1 MSENQGFNVVTFGDS
16 SEKARRQ
23 ELVELLRSC
32 PVPDEELLL
41 NLGLFLTPAAL
52 SRILFLNHLYQQILN
67 VQGVVIEFG
76 CRWGQ
81 SLSLFAGL
89 RGIYEPFNRLRKI
102 IGFDTFE
109 GFPDVTP
116 KDGPKMVPGGYAV
129 TPDYPRYLESILSLQ
144 EKESPLPHLKKF
156 EIIKG
161 DATKTVVE
169 YFDRN
174 PETIVALAYFDLD
187 LYEPTRR
194 CLVAIQDRLTR
205 GSVVG
210 FDELNDPACPGETLA
225 VKEVLGLR
233 SLAVRRYPQS
243 SRTSYVVIDG

>member
-16 SEKARRQ
+16 SEKDRRKQ
-23 ELVELLRSC
+23 LVELLRSC
-32 PVPDEELLL
+32 PIPEAELPL

-52 SRILFLNHLYQQILN
+52 SRVLFMNHLYQQILN

-81 SLSLFAGL
+81 SLALFSAL

-102 IGFDTFE
+102 VGFDTFQ
-109 GFPDVTP
+109 GFPGVSP
-116 KDGPKMVPGGYAV
+116 KDGSQMVPGAYAV
-129 TPDYPRYLESILSLQ
+129 TPDYQKYLETILSLQ

-156 EIIKG
+156 EVIKG
-161 DATKTVVE
+161 DATETVVE
-169 YFDRN
+169 YLNRN
-174 PETIVALAYFDLD
+174 PETIVALAYFDMD
-187 LYEPTRR
+187 IYEPTKK
-194 CLVAIQDRLTR
+194 CLAAIKDRLTR

-225 VKEVLGLR
+225 LKEVFGLGN
-233 SLAVRRYPQS
+233 LAVRRFPQS
-243 SRTSYVVIDG
+243 ARTSYVVIDG